1 MASSQPTSFRLSVP
15 ELNGLVDRLRARA
28 TSTLFPDQP
37 LLKSEI
43 ALAAAALRALVRNMK
58 PEDRLEING
67 D

>member
-28 TSTLFPDQP
+28 TSTLFLDQP

>member
-1 MASSQPTSFRLSVP
+1 VP